1 VTELVRVEIPRDEPD
16 LVDFLCADEW
26 PFHGRRQLSV
36 EDVRGIDFGSA
47 DVASFWVVD
56 GDERLGLIRIFD
68 LGDIG
73 EGAPRFDLRIAKTH
87 RGRGYGTD
95 AARWIVS
102 HLFTTYPELHR
113 AEANTRDDNAAMRAV
128 LSRAGFT
135 LEGRLRQSW
144 RGNDEEGDDE
154 RGDDER
160 GDGEQGDDRHDR
172 WFDTLIYG
180 ILRSDWSPAKAASS
194 AQP

>member
-1 VTELVRVEIPRDEPD
+1 MTEHVRVEIPRDEPD

-36 EDVRGIDFGSA
+36 EDVRGIDFGGT

-56 GDERLGLIRIFD
+56 GDERLGLIRIHD

-73 EGAPRFDLRIAKTH
+73 EGAPRFDLRIAKRH
-87 RGRGYGTD
+87 RGRGHGSD
-95 AARWIVS
+95 AARWIVE

-113 AEANTRDDNAAMRAV
+113 IEANTRDDNAAMRAV

-135 LEGRLRQSW
+135 LEGRLRKSW
-144 RGNDEEGDDE
+144 RGNDEQGDD
-154 RGDDER
+154 
-160 GDGEQGDDRHDR
+160 EQGDDRHDR

-180 ILRSDWSPAKAASS
+180 ILRSDLSPAAPASS
-194 AQP
+194 IQP